1 MIDNFEL
8 IKPLFY
14 FNEAN
19 NMFFH
24 CQIVRRAK
32 DHKPDKVKEGAIKTY
47 FIRSREHLE
56 SLREEIILLCEHY
69 GARAYINVTGKD
81 FEAVNKHM
89 LAALAN
95 NVCLNNMS
103 AVNPRKVL
111 YCCSECG
118 GTNIQVQAWINP
130 NTGQVTDTLE
140 SNDCW
145 CEDCKDRTKLKQI

>member
-56 SLREEIILLCEHY
+56 S
-69 GARAYINVTGKD
+69 
-81 FEAVNKHM
+81 
-89 LAALAN
+89 
-95 NVCLNNMS
+95 
-103 AVNPRKVL
+103 
-111 YCCSECG
+111 
-118 GTNIQVQAWINP
+118 
-130 NTGQVTDTLE
+130 
-140 SNDCW
+140 NDCW